1 LLVPQFAVGLIA
13 VRFLEACEEDTAPPP
28 EDGIILPPTS
38 RPRTA
43 NRIAVQGG
51 RESRFG
57 SGSASWLVE
66 PPAAGQDSTLPNQ
79 AQRFRLE
86 QQGAQSPAASASP
99 VASEGEAAP
108 QTEQQG
114 SEGGERTEGKG
125 GVARVGADSTH
136 EEGSVSPGRGESSE
150 DHALPEDGCTRELT
164 DAAFRTE
171 PPPASGFDAEG
182 TIQRACSGPSDL
194 GRSNDVAADGLGQ
207 RGLVSQGPGVGWQ
220 RATQATELAL
230 VLAILASNIL
240 LALGVEASAAATPWE
255 SGALAV
261 AARLRMARI
270 GFAALFA
277 VEIAVR
283 LAALSTGT
291 RAESGSRSAWDA
303 GVCVLELGGVC
314 SRS

>member
-1 LLVPQFAVGLIA
+1 MLVPQFAVGLIA

-86 QQGAQSPAASASP
+86 EQGAQSPAASASP

-114 SEGGERTEGKG
+114 SEGG
-125 GVARVGADSTH
+125 
-136 EEGSVSPGRGESSE
+136 
-150 DHALPEDGCTRELT
+150 
-164 DAAFRTE
+164 
-171 PPPASGFDAEG
+171 
-182 TIQRACSGPSDL
+182 
-194 GRSNDVAADGLGQ
+194 
-207 RGLVSQGPGVGWQ
+207 
-220 RATQATELAL
+220 
-230 VLAILASNIL
+230 
-240 LALGVEASAAATPWE
+240 
-255 SGALAV
+255 
-261 AARLRMARI
+261 
-270 GFAALFA
+270 
-277 VEIAVR
+277 
-283 LAALSTGT
+283 
-291 RAESGSRSAWDA
+291 
-303 GVCVLELGGVC
+303 
-314 SRS
+314 